1 MVLFVTPI
9 DIKRN
14 TIINGNLDSN
24 EFMQFIKIA
33 QQIHIQNYLGTQL
46 YDKYSDL
53 IDSGDIND
61 PLFENYLTLLTDYIQ
76 PMLIHFAMVDYVPF
90 AGVQI
95 KNGGI
100 FKHRS
105 ETADV
110 PAKEEVDALTQKY
123 RNFAEFYTRRFI
135 DYMGIYAS
143 QNYPEYYLNANADMF
158 PDTKANFVGWKL

>member
-53 IDSGDIND
+53 IESGDIND

-110 PAKEEVDALTQKY
+110 PAKEEVDVLTQKY

>member
-1 MVLFVTPI
+1 MVLFVTPT

-46 YDKYSDL
+46 YDKYTEL

-61 PLFENYLTLLTDYIQ
+61 LQFANYKMLLTDYIQ

-110 PAKEEVDALTQKY
+110 PTKDEVDALTQKY

-143 QNYPEYYLNANADMF
+143 QNFPEYYLNANADMF

>member
-53 IDSGDIND
+53 IASGDIND
-61 PLFENYLTLLTDYIQ
+61 PQYASYLSLLTDYIQ

-95 KNGGI
+95 KNGGL

-110 PAKEEVDALTQKY
+110 PTKEEVDALTQKY

>member
-53 IDSGDIND
+53 IASGDIND

-95 KNGGI
+95 KNGGL

-110 PAKEEVDALTQKY
+110 PTKEEVDALTQKY

>member
-53 IDSGDIND
+53 IESGDIND

>member
-1 MVLFVTPI
+1 MVLFVTPT

-53 IDSGDIND
+53 IDTGDIDD
-61 PLFENYLTLLTDYIQ
+61 PQFANYLMLLTDYIQ
-76 PMLIHFAMVDYVPF
+76 PMLIHFAMVDYTPF

-110 PAKEEVDALTQKY
+110 PTKDEVDALTQKY

-143 QNYPEYYLNANADMF
+143 QNFPEYYLNANADMF
-158 PDTKANFVGWKL
+158 PDTKANFIGWKL